1 MVEKSQNHELLK
13 NLKVYVATDNT
24 VFKED
29 IYELCKITKEIKGN
43 ASFDSL
49 INLDEYSIIDPNELL
64 SNNPYRQPIQS
75 YNILSECDNIHVENE
90 LKSPSRNPKFWRRS
104 SSVPSLTYSTWTPVL
119 ILIPLK
125 LGSEKSNPL
134 YSSCLKSFLATDT
147 CLGIM
152 GGKPKHSLYFVGFQ
166 VSWNPF
172 VTLTDSDN
180 LNQQFR
186 SEGIYIF
193 QRPIVI
199 KSSAKIIEVDNFIG

>member
-166 VSWNPF
+166 VS
-172 VTLTDSDN
+172 
-180 LNQQFR
+180 
-186 SEGIYIF
+186 
-193 QRPIVI
+193 
-199 KSSAKIIEVDNFIG
+199 